1 MELNQMI
8 IMMVLKKKKK
18 VVVNFKEKINIFI
31 EFILFFKTFYF

>member
-1 MELNQMI
+1 MI
-8 IMMVLKKKKK
+8 IMMVLKKKK

>member
-8 IMMVLKKKKK
+8 IMMVLKKKK

>member
-8 IMMVLKKKKK
+8 IMMVLKKKK

-31 EFILFFKTFYF
+31 EFILFFKIFYF